1 MQNCSKNSENV
12 GNCLFSVAW
21 LWQQCSSARII
32 IIIIIFIE
40 LCVCAGVALHEWQQQ
55 LLSVFFLKMKTYL
68 LLNSDLPLKK
78 LG

>member
-32 IIIIIFIE
+32 IIIFFIE

-55 LLSVFFLKMKTYL
+55 FLSVFFLKMKTYL